1 LLAKNTKAER
11 FKLKYHQN
19 AKAVATEVAAVMAVV
34 VATSEIEVV
43 AIEVATEEKVAEMAI
58 AMAIEIAT
66 EAAVTN
72 LLDILPKEAKP
83 ILIARKKD
91 AIETAT
97 NFLNERLI

>member
-1 LLAKNTKAER
+1 
-11 FKLKYHQN
+11 
-19 AKAVATEVAAVMAVV
+19 
-34 VATSEIEVV
+34 
-43 AIEVATEEKVAEMAI
+43 VAEMAI
-58 AMAIEIAT
+58 AMATEITT